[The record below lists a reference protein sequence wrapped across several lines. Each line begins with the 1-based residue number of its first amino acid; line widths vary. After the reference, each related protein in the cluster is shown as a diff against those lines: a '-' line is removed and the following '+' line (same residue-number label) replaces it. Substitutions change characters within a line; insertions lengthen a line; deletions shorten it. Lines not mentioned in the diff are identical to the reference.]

1 MKNLRKIFFAFLVI
15 ASFASCERDIDI
27 DLDDSVQKLVV
38 QGHIEP
44 DSFAYVS
51 ISTSFPFFERLD
63 LSKLLSSLVSGATVI
78 VSDGVVNDTLQA
90 DLYLANYNIF
100 NYRGTKIKGSPG
112 SHYSIKI
119 LYNEHEIEGTT
130 TIPLLSGL
138 DSIYFRP
145 KTGTIVNTRDSNLVE
160 LLFRYTDPDTPG
172 NYARAFTKTQ
182 FEDFW
187 GSDFFSVFND
197 GLINGGSVEFVLRGA
212 KEPYIFTDST
222 TFEDFGYFKR
232 GDSVQVKFANIDFAH
247 YEFWRT
253 LETAASSAGNPF
265 ASPAVVSSN
274 LKAIKGPGV
283 IGVFGGY
290 GSNIYSLYI
299 PKFQ

>member
-1 MKNLRKIFFAFLVI
+1 MKILKNLFLAFIVI
-15 ASFASCERDIDI
+15 SSFAACERDIDI
-27 DLDDSVQKLVV
+27 DLKDSVAKLVV

-44 DSFAYVS
+44 DSFAYLS

-78 VSDGVVNDTLQA
+78 VSDGVINDTLQPVI
-90 DLYLANYNIF
+90 YLANYTVF
-100 NYRGTKIKGSPG
+100 NYQGTKIKGTRG
-112 SHYSIKI
+112 ARYSIKI
-119 LYNEHEIEGTT
+119 LYNEHEIEGAT
-130 TIPLLSGL
+130 TIPVASGL
-138 DSIYFRP
+138 DSIFFRP
-145 KTGTIVNTRDSNLVE
+145 KSGTITNARDSSLVE

-172 NYARAFTKTQ
+172 NYARAFTRTQ

-197 GLINGGSVEFVLRGA
+197 GLINGGSVEFILRGA
-212 KEPYIFTDST
+212 KEPYIFNDST

-253 LETAASSAGNPF
+253 LETAAGSAGNPF

-274 LKAIKGPGV
+274 LKSIKGPDV

-290 GSNIYSLYI
+290 SSNFYSLYI
-299 PKFQ
+299 PKFP